1 LGVWTVER
9 SLGSGPLCECYLV
22 TRAGNERAVARVLR
36 APFALDEQFATDW
49 LRACWKANRFQHPRV
64 LRVIEQGRDPRG
76 APVIVRAWA
85 RGETLAQATSRG
97 PLELHVALGLT
108 EQVLDALEI
117 AHAHGILHAAISPSN
132 ILVTPRGSVR
142 VVDFGHHAED
152 RVSMARVGPF
162 SAPERRAVP
171 PEPPSEAADIWSVGA
186 CLRFALGAS
195 AVQPDVGAVIDLAMT
210 SDPTERYP
218 SAYAMLGDV
227 RRLLGGRTPKLR
239 TSLAP
244 VPSQSVAGAPAPSM
258 NAAADD
264 GNRIEAPASSS
275 GLSEP
280 LSPALP
286 APDAPAREWRGN
298 LVLVLAIALLAGLAT
313 FVLVR
318 ERLAETRH
326 LSETTSQT
334 R

>member
-1 LGVWTVER
+1 
-9 SLGSGPLCECYLV
+9 
-22 TRAGNERAVARVLR
+22 LR
-36 APFALDEQFATDW
+36 APFALDEQFGADW
-49 LRACWKANRFQHPRV
+49 LRACWKANRFQHSRV
-64 LRVIEQGRDPRG
+64 ARVIEQGRDPHG

-85 RGETLAQATSRG
+85 GRETLAQATGRG
-97 PLELHVALGLT
+97 PLELHLALGLT

-142 VVDFGHHAED
+142 VVDFGHHGED
-152 RVSMARVGPF
+152 RVSMARIGPF

-195 AVQPDVGAVIDLAMT
+195 AVPPDVGAVIDLAMA
-210 SDPTERYP
+210 SDPMDRYP

-227 RRLLGGRTPKLR
+227 RRLLGGRAPKLR
-239 TSLAP
+239 SSLAP
-244 VPSQSVAGAPAPSM
+244 VPSQSVAGAPVPSL
-258 NAAADD
+258 NVAGGD
-264 GNRIEAPASSS
+264 GQGHGHGHAIDAPASSS
-275 GLSEP
+275 GLSAP
-280 LSPALP
+280 LPPAASVPPPP
-286 APDAPAREWRGN
+286 AGEWRGN
-298 LVLVLAIALLAGLAT
+298 LLLVLAIALLAGLAT

-318 ERLAETRH
+318 ERLAETRQASPAT
-326 LSETTSQT
+326 SET